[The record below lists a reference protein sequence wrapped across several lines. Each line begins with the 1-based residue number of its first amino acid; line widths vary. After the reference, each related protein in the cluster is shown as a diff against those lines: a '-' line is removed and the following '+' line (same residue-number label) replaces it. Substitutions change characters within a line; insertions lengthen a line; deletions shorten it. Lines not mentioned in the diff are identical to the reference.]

1 MKKLLALALIAF
13 ALIFTPGCVLPKHV
27 APGADPLVVQA
38 EQLAKDAPA
47 VINDFIMFVDRN
59 AAVLPKDVIAAADLA
74 ATSTPTYIRDLRK
87 VTKAYKA
94 SRTPEN
100 KTAVQTKIDALRL
113 LLEMVREYNTK
124 QTT

>member
-1 MKKLLALALIAF
+1 MELL
-13 ALIFTPGCVLPKHV
+13 PEP
-27 APGADPLVVQA
+27 PD
-38 EQLAKDAPA
+38 DAA
-47 VINDFIMFVDRN
+47 DRN